1 MIILYFIAG
10 VHVMDTLVVVV
21 HPSTLSVSVCITHKE
36 ITASGVRHSTMTN
49 HGATAPQA
57 MASLASCVIVTV
69 MQQAATTMPLPTHFP
84 IAMTSEEVE
93 CVRTAKTTQVYRR
106 AAVIVEFVTLVW
118 FFTSL

>member
-10 VHVMDTLVVVV
+10 VHAMDTLVAAV
-21 HPSTLSVSVCITHKE
+21 HLSTPSVSVYITLRE

-49 HGATAPQA
+49 HGAMAPRA

-69 MQQAATTMPLPTHFP
+69 MQQAATTMPLLTHFL

-93 CVRTAKTTQVYRR
+93 CVRTAETTQV
-106 AAVIVEFVTLVW
+106 
-118 FFTSL
+118 